1 MTEPNLRQNWAVLG
15 GGMLGLALA
24 LRLAQ
29 RSRTVTVIEA
39 APSLGG
45 LTASFSHSD
54 IIWDRYYHVIESGDQ
69 YLLDLLSELGL
80 ADRISWAVTKTNFYD
95 GEALY
100 PLNNVF
106 DYLRLPVLSP
116 IDKARLGFNIL
127 YGSVLKDGVA
137 LERQKVSEWLIR
149 WSGQRK
155 FEKLWR
161 PLLRAKLGD
170 NADVA
175 SAAYIWAVIQRF
187 YGARQGQSKTELFGY
202 VRGGYAQVIEAL
214 VRALRERG
222 VTFAVGSPVTEVART
237 TQGICVTT
245 EAGSQTY
252 DQVAVTFASPIA
264 ARICAGLTAQEK
276 ARHEQIQY
284 QGIVCASVLLKRALG
299 GAYLTY
305 ITDERVPFTTVIEM
319 SSLVDRK
326 YFGGHHL
333 VYLPKYV
340 PSGDA
345 FLDASDS
352 DVEQLLLP
360 ALLQMFPGLTM
371 SDIDAVHVART
382 RYVTAIATIN
392 YSTKLPPMQTAVPGL
407 YICNSAHIVNASLS
421 VNETIDRAN
430 RSINEICG

>member
-1 MTEPNLRQNWAVLG
+1 MTEPDRRQNWAVLG
-15 GGMLGLALA
+15 GGMLGLTLA

-29 RSRTVTVIEA
+29 RGRTVTVIEA
-39 APSLGG
+39 APNLGG
-45 LTASFSHSD
+45 LTASFNRQD
-54 IIWDRYYHVIESGDQ
+54 ITWDRYYHVIESRDQ
-69 YLLDLLSELGL
+69 HLLDLLNELGM
-80 ADRISWAVTKTNFYD
+80 ACRIAWAVTKANFYD
-95 GEALY
+95 GDTLY

-106 DYLRLPVLSP
+106 DYLRLPVLRP

-127 YGSVLKDGVA
+127 YGSVLKDGIA

-149 WSGQRK
+149 WSGQRT

-170 NADVA
+170 NADLA

-187 YGARQGQSKTELFGY
+187 YGARQGKSKTELFGY
-202 VRGGYAQVIEAL
+202 VRGGYAQVTEAI
-214 VRALRERG
+214 VRALQERG
-222 VTFAVGSPVTEVART
+222 VTFTMGSPVTEVART

-245 EAGSQTY
+245 QSSSQTY
-252 DQVAVTFASPIA
+252 DQVAVTFASRIA
-264 ARICAGLTAQEK
+264 ARICTGLTLQEK
-276 ARHEQIQY
+276 ARHEEIQY

-305 ITDERVPFTTVIEM
+305 ITDERIPFTTVIEM

-345 FLDASDS
+345 FMDASDGE
-352 DVEQLLLP
+352 VEELFLP
-360 ALLQMFPGLTM
+360 ALVQMFPELAT
-371 SDIDAVHVART
+371 SDIEAVHVART
-382 RYVTAIATIN
+382 RYVTAISTIN
-392 YSTKLPPMQTAVPGL
+392 YSAKLPPMRTTVPGL

-421 VNETIDRAN
+421 VNETIDLAN
-430 RSINEICG
+430 RSANEICS